1 MVKLELSFH
10 KASELSAE
18 GIRDHYLNLAKP
30 TVCRAMGDFSV
41 FFRKLARACVTGVGS
56 AI

>member
-30 TVCRAMGDFSV
+30 TVCRAVSDFSV